1 MTTEELRDLTRRTL
15 TELDLNHGWSADG
28 WLIVVEGEGDQA
40 LFITF
45 REVEDTAGAVSPVL
59 TLESTV
65 LEDVAGAYLPP
76 ALLGELND
84 DLIAVKVVLTNDR
97 LAVRQDVLGWPGSE
111 LFKAL
116 LEIVL
121 NHRDQLTRRLD
132 GVVDGSSPRNYS
144 EIAADAIARAEAS

>member
-1 MTTEELRDLTRRTL
+1 MTTEELRDVTKRTL
-15 TELDLNHGWSADG
+15 VEFDLNHGWSADE

-45 REVEDTAGAVSPVL
+45 RSVEDTAGATTPVL
-59 TLESTV
+59 TLESPV

-76 ALLGELND
+76 ELLGELND
-84 DLIAVKVVLTNDR
+84 DLIGVKVVLTDDR
-97 LAVRQDVLGWPGSE
+97 LAVRQDVLGWPGEE
-111 LFKAL
+111 LFRTL

-132 GVVDGSSPRNYS
+132 GVVDGSPARNYS
-144 EIAADAIARAEAS
+144 EVAAAAIARAEAN